1 MDEVGYKKPPKSKRF
16 GQPGGNPSGATSAQ
30 RRMEIA
36 NAEMATR
43 IQSRLL
49 EALHGQMLEDP
60 TKLTIVENYI
70 KAEVLKL
77 VKDAQDRGLGTPTQR
92 VDNTSSDGSMTPK
105 PTTIQFTAPDMGDE
119 SDD

>member
-1 MDEVGYKKPPKSKRF
+1 MDDVGYKKPPKSKQF

-30 RRMEIA
+30 RQMEVA
-36 NAEMATR
+36 NAEIATR

-70 KAEVLKL
+70 KTEVLKL

-92 VDNTSSDGSMTPK
+92 IDNTSSDGTMTP
-105 PTTIQFTAPDMGDE
+105 TRITIEAASPDDNGND
-119 SDD
+119 